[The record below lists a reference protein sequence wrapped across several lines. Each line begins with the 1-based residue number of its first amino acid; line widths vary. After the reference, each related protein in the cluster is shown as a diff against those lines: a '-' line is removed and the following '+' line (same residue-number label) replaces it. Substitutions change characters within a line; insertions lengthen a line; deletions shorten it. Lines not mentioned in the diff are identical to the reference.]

1 MLPWFDDDVSSTS
14 KLPLVPLV
22 LSWTAMPCMVHGA
35 HGDGGERLVPIPT
48 YRRRV
53 VTKTCLAVISYY
65 GRRRPR
71 GTVLRRSKGPPPE
84 ARSQDGIVAQGSG
97 PAPQPLP
104 QLCRGRRRR
113 EGRREFSFVI
123 WAASLYLMFMSSTSC
138 VWSSLPRFSPMLCRS
153 NHPNPPQYMY
163 VGDDARIL
171 RR

>member
-113 EGRREFSFVI
+113 EGRREFSCVTLGCESVYYVHEQHILCLVFT
-123 WAASLYLMFMSSTSC
+123 SSILTH
-138 VWSSLPRFSPMLCRS
+138 VMPFK
-153 NHPNPPQYMY
+153 PPQPTSIY
-163 VGDDARIL
+163 VCR
-171 RR
+171 